1 MYNYKKAM
9 NQNHIFNYFNLIP
22 KLIEKIDQKKI
33 HKIIKLL
40 VSAKRK
46 KGRIFFI
53 GVGGSA
59 GNCSHAVNDFR
70 KICEIECY
78 TPTDNVS
85 ELTARIN
92 DDGWDSSFKNWLQI
106 SKLTSKDILFIFSV
120 GGGNKEKNVSV
131 NLIKAIDY
139 AKNKK
144 SKILGIVGRDGGYT
158 KKKADAVIIIPT
170 IDKKL
175 ITPYSE
181 SFQSVIWHCLV
192 THPMLQSKK
201 MKW

>member
-1 MYNYKKAM
+1 MNYNHIYNY
-9 NQNHIFNYFNLIP
+9 FSLIP
-22 KLIEKIDQKKI
+22 ELIKKI
-33 HKIIKLL
+33 NKDEINNVVKYL
-40 VSAKRK
+40 SAVKKK
-46 KGRIFFI
+46 KGRIFFL

-70 KICEIECY
+70 KICEIESY

-92 DDGWDSSFKNWLQI
+92 DDGWDSSFKNWLEI
-106 SKLTSKDILFIFSV
+106 SQLNSKDVLFIFSV
-120 GGGNKEKNVSV
+120 GGGNLIKKVSV

-139 AKNKK
+139 AKIKK
-144 SKILGIVGRDGGYT
+144 SKVLGIVGRDGGYT
-158 KKKADAVIIIPT
+158 AKKGDAVIIIPT
-170 IDKKL
+170 LNKKL
-175 ITPYSE
+175 ITPYAE

-192 THPMLQSKK
+192 THPKLQSKK

>member
-1 MYNYKKAM
+1 M
-9 NQNHIFNYFNLIP
+9 NNNHIFNYFNLIP
-22 KLIEKIDQKKI
+22 ELVKKIDTKKI
-33 HKIIKLL
+33 QKVVNHLIS
-40 VSAKRK
+40 VKRK
-46 KGRIFFI
+46 KGRIFFL

-70 KICEIECY
+70 KICEIESY

-92 DDGWDSSFKNWLQI
+92 DDGWDSSFRNWLKI
-106 SKLTSKDILFIFSV
+106 SQLNSKDVLFIFSV
-120 GGGNKEKNVSV
+120 GGGNQKKKVSV

-139 AKNKK
+139 ARNKK
-144 SKILGIVGRDGGYT
+144 SKVLGIVGRDGGYT
-158 KKKADAVIIIPT
+158 KKKGDAVIIIPT
-170 IDKKL
+170 LDKKL
-175 ITPYSE
+175 ITPYAE

-192 THPMLQSKK
+192 THPKLQSKK

>member
-1 MYNYKKAM
+1 M
-9 NQNHIFNYFNLIP
+9 NNLILNYFNLIP
-22 KLIEKIDQKKI
+22 ELVEKINQTQINKAVDLLSSVKK
-33 HKIIKLL
+33 
-40 VSAKRK
+40 R
-46 KGRIFFI
+46 KGRIFLL

-70 KICEIECY
+70 KICEIETY

-92 DDGWDSSFKNWLQI
+92 DDGWDSSFRNWLEI
-106 SKLTSKDILFIFSV
+106 SQLNSKDVLFIFSV
-120 GGGNKEKNVSV
+120 GGGNQKKKVSV

-139 AKNKK
+139 AKTKK

-158 KKKADAVIIIPT
+158 AKKGDAVMIIPT
-170 IDKKL
+170 IDTKL
-175 ITPYSE
+175 ITPYAE

-192 THPMLQSKK
+192 THPKLQSKK